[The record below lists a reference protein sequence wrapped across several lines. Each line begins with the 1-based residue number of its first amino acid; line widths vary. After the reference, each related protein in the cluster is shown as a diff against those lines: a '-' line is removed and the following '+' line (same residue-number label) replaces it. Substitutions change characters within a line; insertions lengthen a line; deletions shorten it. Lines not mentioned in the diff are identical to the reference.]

1 MWKRIWKE
9 WYYDFSSQNNI
20 LNHENQKLKG
30 YNQELEGDLKHI
42 IDMENEE
49 NYQYIHI
56 ILLCDENRYFRHTL
70 SRFFLAKSQSERTA
84 ILPAIATLL
93 KFTYI
98 VKSSNHTH
106 SPEETEQLTKTF
118 GSTRRFFF

>member
-56 ILLCDENRYFRHTL
+56 SFSVMRIGISDIPSLVSSWPNHRVSELPFCLLLQHY
-70 SRFFLAKSQSERTA
+70 
-84 ILPAIATLL
+84 
-93 KFTYI
+93 
-98 VKSSNHTH
+98 
-106 SPEETEQLTKTF
+106 
-118 GSTRRFFF
+118 